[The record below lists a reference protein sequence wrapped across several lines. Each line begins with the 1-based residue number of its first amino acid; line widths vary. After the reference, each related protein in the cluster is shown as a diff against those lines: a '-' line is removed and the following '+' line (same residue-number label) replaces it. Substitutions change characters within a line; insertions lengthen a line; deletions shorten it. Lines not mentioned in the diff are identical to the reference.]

1 MGFLLHG
8 LSVKEVHMEK
18 LAVKIGKRLLT
29 VNKDDIV
36 YLEQS
41 GRKLTINTD
50 MGEFCVYGNLDEYE
64 KRLGD
69 GFFRCHSFCIVNLN
83 KIASIEGFQIDF
95 VGGLKVYLG
104 KSNIQ
109 KLKKTIVSYMD

>member
-1 MGFLLHG
+1 M
-8 LSVKEVHMEK
+8 KK
-18 LAVKIGKRLLT
+18 LALKIGKKLLT

-36 YLEQS
+36 YLEQT
-41 GRKLTINTD
+41 GRKLIINTD
-50 MGEFCVYGNLDEYE
+50 ADELCVYGNLDEYE
-64 KRLGD
+64 KRLGN

-83 KIASIEGFQIDF
+83 KIASIEDFQIDF

-109 KLKKTIVSYMD
+109 KLKKMIISYMD